1 MEYLFTFI
9 LNIHFLLLF
18 IQKNGTEYQNFT
30 VGTGTDNIKQLGK
43 ILEYDGKE
51 SLSIWFTDQANM
63 INGSDGFSFGP
74 YKEKSDVLEIFNA
87 DFCRSFNLVYL
98 EESETNNIKTM
109 DFHMKSDIFANS
121 TINPAN
127 QGIYFI

>member
-1 MEYLFTFI
+1 M
-9 LNIHFLLLF
+9 
-18 IQKNGTEYQNFT
+18 
-30 VGTGTDNIKQLGK
+30 GK

-63 INGSDGFSFGP
+63 INGSDGFSFSP
-74 YKEKSDVLEIFNA
+74 YKEKTDIIQIFNS
-87 DFCRSFNLVYL
+87 DLCRSFDMVYL
-98 EESETNNIKTM
+98 EESKTNNIKTM

-127 QGIYFI
+127 EGIITPTNHYVNNHA